1 MFARKKRAKMLELA
15 HQHDVTIVL
24 EAHADRGDIVQMHAT
39 THNTHHVAFSC
50 TGSKRAGGIVVF
62 IKMALLHTVSS
73 LQAKIIVPGR
83 ALQLH
88 FPSPFGTLT
97 IVGLHLVPAWS
108 HGLKKRVLTKVCN
121 SFPPP
126 DVAAGF
132 LLADFNFNA
141 TGDIT
146 FDSSELL
153 PRRRRDPISAYFDA
167 LFHRFL
173 ELEQPD
179 YTRFGAGIYSRIDR
193 IYTNIR
199 TSSILDLKP
208 IVGVS
213 WRIQPSEIAPVSDHV
228 PVFVVV
234 NNQLSNSRKALPVWV
249 AKRPEFT
256 GFLQKCVDFNG
267 GLSGDV
273 CEALL
278 EAKAFIRHA
287 VKHVIAIAHAQEPTS
302 TEEKTYRLI
311 KAYRLAHNRDHTQYK
326 KLASCYHDLYSFYDD
341 DGGIWNMQALHD
353 HLEALIRQDGEDK
366 LHHIVQ
372 SASQPQ
378 TKQNRSAALV
388 KWLRLW
394 GAKNKRYMLSAIS
407 DSTGKVVHEK
417 G

>member
-1 MFARKKRAKMLELA
+1 MKN
-15 HQHDVTIVL
+15 
-24 EAHADRGDIVQMHAT
+24 T
-39 THNTHHVAFSC
+39 T
-50 TGSKRAGGIVVF
+50 
-62 IKMALLHTVSS
+62 
-73 LQAKIIVPGR
+73 
-83 ALQLH
+83 
-88 FPSPFGTLT
+88 
-97 IVGLHLVPAWS
+97 
-108 HGLKKRVLTKVCN
+108 
-121 SFPPP
+121 
-126 DVAAGF
+126 
-132 LLADFNFNA
+132 
-141 TGDIT
+141 
-146 FDSSELL
+146 
-153 PRRRRDPISAYFDA
+153 
-167 LFHRFL
+167 
-173 ELEQPD
+173 
-179 YTRFGAGIYSRIDR
+179 
-193 IYTNIR
+193 
-199 TSSILDLKP
+199 
-208 IVGVS
+208 
-213 WRIQPSEIAPVSDHV
+213 SEIAPAWDHV
-228 PVFVVV
+228 PSFFVF

-302 TEEKTYRLI
+302 TGEKTYRLI

-407 DSTGKVVHEK
+407 DSNGRVVYEIGECAQLLQSHWEPVFTRQGIDAQAAATFLRKYHSNAEPADLDWIINFDDLTVSFLHALTVRQDPMVFRMFCGRLHLSAFVKHCIICMSTCCKVELFLMVSTMHIYSSWRNA
-417 G
+417 